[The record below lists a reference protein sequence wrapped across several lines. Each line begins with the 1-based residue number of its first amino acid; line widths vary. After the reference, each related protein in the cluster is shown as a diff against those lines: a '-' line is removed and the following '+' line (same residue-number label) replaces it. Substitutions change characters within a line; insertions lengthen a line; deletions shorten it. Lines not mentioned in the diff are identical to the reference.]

1 MATECTSILGYA
13 AQKGQNEVNNNEK
26 TKKKKKKKKWS

>member
-13 AQKGQNEVNNNEK
+13 AQKGQNEV
-26 TKKKKKKKKWS
+26 KKVLNQQKHIF